1 MNSVQQERTV
11 NQGIRMR
18 LELILVV
25 LMALLAALPLFL
37 NSGLLATR
45 AGGDSPFLLQR
56 TQQLVV
62 NLKAGVFPARWMPDG
77 AYGLGYPFYDF
88 YASLPY
94 YVAALLDLAGFG
106 LLLGIKLAQTIGMVL
121 AALGMYWLARE
132 MVPRRWIGL
141 AASAIYILAP
151 FHLVN
156 IYVRGDSLSEFYA
169 MAFFPLVLLGIFR
182 LRRQGG
188 IGAVAFLAAMF
199 AALILSHNISALIF
213 TPVALLFLLL
223 AALGPHARARWR
235 LLEAGVAGLVLGL
248 ALSVWFWLPALREQS
263 LVQLQEQTTGYFNY
277 AGHFR
282 WADLV
287 QFKPLF
293 DYTIGASQNP
303 FQMGLL
309 QVALAVCGLA
319 ALVADIIYHRRIL
332 GWQIGAVLV
341 AISYAFLIT
350 PFSSW
355 LWAQIPLLPLVQ
367 FPWRLLSVQAL
378 AIALLCVNLGW
389 VVPEKRMAWLAL
401 PIVGLSLVCAMLDLH
416 PSYLPLTDTEITPQR
431 LMLYETY
438 SGNIGS
444 TVRAEY
450 LPRWTVP
457 RPYSSV
463 FLLGETAEPLALQ
476 GSFTQASLLHKTSN
490 QQDWRVTVNEPSLLA
505 FPTTFY
511 PGWQALVDGSPQ
523 GVELLMG
530 LGLIGLRLSPGEHTI
545 RLYFTMTPTRRA
557 TGWFSLAALLTWLA
571 MVTLAF
577 VRGRHLMR
585 LAVAAGCLV
594 LFVVW
599 VCWIPHPALHQQEL
613 TGPLVQDFAWAPL
626 LHHEPQGIAWGP
638 ARLLD
643 YQIAEPVLTPG
654 GQCLV
659 ELTWEKPVDGYRL
672 KAQLVAATAHLLP
685 PAVIWAEAQVNVGD
699 DSLVLAV
706 PVDLPPGL
714 YVLRLAV
721 EQAGEAVPAFNSQEQ
736 ELILLATSPLQVLA
750 ARRATGQE
758 VVLGSF
764 GPPEQPSV
772 ISLVGAQARSQT
784 DGLLVDVT
792 LVWRSERQAPL
803 NYQLSLRLKTA
814 DGEQL
819 ASRDLPPFVGAWP
832 TTLWRSGE
840 LYTDRVLLP
849 VPADALTA
857 ATYTLEV
864 VLYDRLTLQAVG
876 IASVPGLSLP

>member
-1 MNSVQQERTV
+1 MITTQQENKV
-11 NQGIRMR
+11 NPAIWMR

-25 LMALLAALPLFL
+25 LMALLAVLPLFI

-45 AGGDSPFLLQR
+45 SGGDSPFLLQR

-62 NLKAGVFPARWMPDG
+62 NLKAGVFPARWMSDG

-94 YVAALLDLAGFG
+94 YIAALLDLAGFG
-106 LLLGIKLAQTIGMVL
+106 LLLGIKLAQAVGMVL

-141 AASAIYILAP
+141 VASAIYSLAP

-169 MAFFPLVLLGIFR
+169 MAFFPLVLLGIYR
-182 LRRQGG
+182 LRRQ
-188 IGAVAFLAAMF
+188 IGMGAIASLAVMF

-223 AALGPHARARWR
+223 AALGQKARARWC
-235 LLEAGVAGLVLGL
+235 LLGAGVAGLVLGL
-248 ALSVWFWLPALREQS
+248 ALSVWFWLPALREAS

-282 WADLV
+282 WANLV

-293 DYTIGASQNP
+293 DYTISSSQNP

-309 QVALAVCGLA
+309 QVVLAACGLA
-319 ALVADIIYHRRIL
+319 ALATDIIRRRRIL
-332 GWQIGAVLV
+332 GWQIGALLV
-341 AISYAFLIT
+341 AISYTFLIT

-355 LWAQIPLLPLVQ
+355 LWAHIPLLPLVQ

-378 AIALLCVNLGW
+378 AISLLCANMGC
-389 VVPEKRMAWLAL
+389 VVPEKRIVWLAL
-401 PIVGLSLVCAMLDLH
+401 PIVGLTLVCAMLSLH
-416 PSYLPLTDTEITPQR
+416 PSYLPLTDTEITSQR

-457 RPYSSV
+457 RPYSSGS
-463 FLLGETAEPLALQ
+463 LLREAVEPLALQ
-476 GSFTQASLLHKTSN
+476 GSISRANLLHKTPN
-490 QQDWRVTVNEPSLLA
+490 QQDWQVTVIEPSLLA

-523 GVELLMG
+523 GVEPLMG

-545 RLYFTMTPTRRA
+545 RLFLIMTPTRRI
-557 TGWFSLAALLTWLA
+557 TGWLSLVALLVWLA
-571 MVTLAF
+571 IVILAN
-577 VRGRHLMR
+577 VRGRHLLR
-585 LAVAAGCLV
+585 LAVAAGSLV
-594 LFVVW
+594 LFGVW
-599 VCWIPHPALHQQEL
+599 VFWIPHSALRQQEL

-638 ARLLD
+638 TRLLD
-643 YQIAEPVLTPG
+643 YHIAEPALTPG

-659 ELTWEKPVDGYRL
+659 ELTWDKPLDGYRL
-672 KAQLVAATAHLLP
+672 KVQLVAATAHLLP
-685 PAVIWAEAQVNVGD
+685 PAVVWAEAQVNVGD
-699 DSLVLAV
+699 SSLVLAV

-714 YVLRLAV
+714 YVLRLSI
-721 EQAGEAVPAFNSQEQ
+721 EQAGQIVAAFNSQGQ
-736 ELILLATSPLQVLA
+736 ELILLTTSPLQVLA

-764 GPPEQPSV
+764 GLPEQPSV
-772 ISLVGAQARSQT
+772 ISLVGAEARYQI
-784 DGLLVDVT
+784 DGLLDVA

-803 NYQLSLRLKTA
+803 NYQLSLRLKTE
-814 DGEQL
+814 DGKQL
-819 ASRDLPPFVGAWP
+819 ANRDLPPFVGAWP
-832 TTLWRSGE
+832 TTLWRPGE

-849 VPADALTA
+849 LPADALTA
-857 ATYTLEV
+857 VTYTLEV

-876 IASVPGLSLP
+876 IALVPGLSLP